1 MLQDD
6 ELGWKLAVDY
16 GVEDD
21 KFTLFINGRA
31 FISLP
36 YKASLATP
44 VPQNIEVGIIAL
56 NGQQV
61 HSGYKQYEESTTF
74 YMWCYEN
81 DIETVTEAV
90 IGGSRPS

>member
-1 MLQDD
+1 MYYFYSKTLSQAGIFPLVLQDD

-44 VPQNIEVGIIAL
+44 VPQNIEVGIITL
-56 NGQQV
+56 NGVKV
-61 HSGYKQYEESTTF
+61 HSGY
-74 YMWCYEN
+74 
-81 DIETVTEAV
+81 
-90 IGGSRPS
+90 